1 MKLIAVSQDHILK
14 MMTWFSDASELS
26 DWAGPNFRYPFDRES
41 FTEDLNVNAL
51 SSFSLLSDKDKMLGF
66 GQYYSRLGKCHLG
79 RLVIAPTVR
88 RQGIAAQLILLL
100 AEHGMKTLQ
109 VDCCSLFVLQHNYHA
124 IRAYQK
130 LGFTLT
136 NYPQQLPMLDCLY
149 MVKVFTRQ
157 TYVNDD

>member
-1 MKLIAVSQDHILK
+1 MKLIAVSQEQILK
-14 MMTWFSDASELS
+14 MMTWFSSASEIS
-26 DWAGPNFRYPFDRES
+26 DWAGPNFTYPFDSKS
-41 FTEDLNVNAL
+41 FTADLKVSEI
-51 SSFSLLSDKDKMLGF
+51 SSFSLLTDKDQLLGF

-88 RQGIAAQLILLL
+88 GQGIAAQLILSL

-109 VDCCSLFVLQHNYHA
+109 VNCCSLFVLQHNHYA

-130 LGFTLT
+130 LGFTIT

-149 MVKVFTRQ
+149 MVKIFTGQ
-157 TYVNDD
+157 TYVNGD